1 MKLLIWAPSPTSIVS
16 FLCARL
22 HLNYSDYPAVD
33 VGQQGPGSLW
43 LYGAA
48 LMCCPN
54 NPAQA
59 LMVSSLQALHR
70 WMVFNVSKMLLFLRW
85 RPAVLPQAE
94 QVRAGLEAV
103 EQSIREE
110 NKKAIS
116 L

>member
-1 MKLLIWAPSPTSIVS
+1 
-16 FLCARL
+16 
-22 HLNYSDYPAVD
+22 
-33 VGQQGPGSLW
+33 
-43 LYGAA
+43 
-48 LMCCPN
+48 
-54 NPAQA
+54 
-59 LMVSSLQALHR
+59 MVSSVQALHR
-70 WMVFNVSKMLLFLRW
+70 WMVFTVSKMLLFLRW